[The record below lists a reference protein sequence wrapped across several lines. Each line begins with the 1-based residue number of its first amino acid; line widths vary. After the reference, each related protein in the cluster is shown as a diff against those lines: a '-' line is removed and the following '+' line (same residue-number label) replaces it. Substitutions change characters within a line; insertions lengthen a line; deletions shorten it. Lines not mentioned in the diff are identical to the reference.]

1 MSSIV
6 YQSEMETEQKLKNI
20 LSINVT
26 WKLKNL

>member
-26 WKLKNL
+26 WKLKSL